1 MPKTQTDLES
11 AADFKTLRAEIRQLS
26 SNQMGLW
33 AANAVTDAAVQYLIR
48 RLMASVPPE
57 QHENELRTLFVNIN
71 TAVSNLIA
79 ESGTFEENS
88 TIAAENALRNFE
100 SRMISPVPRKS

>member
-1 MPKTQTDLES
+1 MSKKQIDLDNS
-11 AADFKTLRAEIRQLS
+11 SDFETLRAEIRQLS

-48 RLMASVPPE
+48 RLMAGVPPE
-57 QHENELRTLFVNIN
+57 QHNDELRTLFVAIN
-71 TAVSNLIA
+71 SAVSHVIA

-88 TIAAENALRNFE
+88 SIAAENALRNFE
-100 SRMISPVPRKS
+100 SRMTSPGMRKS

>member
-1 MPKTQTDLES
+1 MSKKQIDLENVS
-11 AADFKTLRAEIRQLS
+11 DYDSLRAEIRQLS

-48 RLMASVPPE
+48 RLMAGVPPE
-57 QHENELRTLFVNIN
+57 QHSDELRTLFVAIN
-71 TAVSNLIA
+71 SAVSHLIA

-88 TIAAENALRNFE
+88 SIAAENALRNFE
-100 SRMISPVPRKS
+100 SRMTSPVVRIS